1 MERAKNILKN
11 KKVWA
16 VIIIAILILAIV
28 WIVVARKQK
37 QKEEQVSEKVYQVK
51 VMEAGETGSDV
62 TLSYT
67 GLVQPEE
74 TIQCTFETV
83 GTIASVEVEQGQE
96 VTEGQVLCTLD
107 AKDAQ
112 DQLESANRSLNYAE
126 KTRKNAQESY
136 DNAQKDYVT
145 ACGTSREQDNLND
158 AIARRDEQQKKVN
171 DLKTKLDGMSQY
183 KEGSNSMGS
192 IPETNTE
199 YYTTKLELDSAQ
211 STLEVYQRNVD
222 SAQEA

>member
-67 GLVQPEE
+67 GLVQPVE

-83 GTIASVEVEQGQE
+83 GTIA
-96 VTEGQVLCTLD
+96 
-107 AKDAQ
+107 
-112 DQLESANRSLNYAE
+112 
-126 KTRKNAQESY
+126 
-136 DNAQKDYVT
+136 
-145 ACGTSREQDNLND
+145 
-158 AIARRDEQQKKVN
+158 
-171 DLKTKLDGMSQY
+171 
-183 KEGSNSMGS
+183 
-192 IPETNTE
+192 
-199 YYTTKLELDSAQ
+199 
-211 STLEVYQRNVD
+211 
-222 SAQEA
+222 

>member
-1 MERAKNILKN
+1 MERAKNIFKN

-74 TIQCTFETV
+74 TIQCTFETI

-96 VTEGQVLCTLD
+96 VSEGQVLCTLD

-145 ACGTSREQDNLND
+145 ACGTSREQ
-158 AIARRDEQQKKVN
+158 
-171 DLKTKLDGMSQY
+171 
-183 KEGSNSMGS
+183 
-192 IPETNTE
+192 
-199 YYTTKLELDSAQ
+199 
-211 STLEVYQRNVD
+211 
-222 SAQEA
+222 